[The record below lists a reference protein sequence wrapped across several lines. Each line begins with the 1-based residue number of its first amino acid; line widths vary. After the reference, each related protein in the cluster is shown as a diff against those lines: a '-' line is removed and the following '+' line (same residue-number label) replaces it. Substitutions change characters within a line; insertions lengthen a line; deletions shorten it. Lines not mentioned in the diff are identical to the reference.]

1 MPGRLQ
7 AEIKQQK
14 PFPSLEAEAYLNLM
28 RTTESLRQG
37 LESLLKESAL
47 SASQYN
53 VLRIL
58 AGSPEGLPCSEV
70 GNRMVNRD
78 PDVTRLLD
86 RLERRRLVT
95 RSRHTLDR
103 RVIITSITAG
113 GIELLQQLRQ
123 PMLDLQKRQLGH
135 MSAADLRQLIKL
147 LEQARSAP
155 EE

>member
-14 PFPSLEAEAYLNLM
+14 PFPSLESEAYLNLI

-58 AGSPEGLPCSEV
+58 AGSPEGLPCSEI

-95 RSRHTLDR
+95 RSRHTQDR
-103 RVIITSITAG
+103 RVIITSITAS

-135 MSAADLRQLIKL
+135 MSAANLRQLIDL
-147 LEQARSAP
+147 LEQARSEP

>member
-1 MPGRLQ
+1 MSGRLQ

-14 PFPSLEAEAYLNLM
+14 PFPTLEAEAYLNLL

-37 LESLLKESAL
+37 LEALLKQAGL
-47 SASQYN
+47 SPSQYN

-58 AGSPEGLPCSEV
+58 AGSPDGLPCTEI

-86 RLERRRLVT
+86 RLEKRGLVLRT
-95 RSRHTLDR
+95 RHAGDR
-103 RVIITSITAG
+103 RVIITCITTS

-123 PMLDLQKRQLGH
+123 PVLDLQKRQLGH
-135 MSAADLRQLIKL
+135 MNQADLRQLIEL
-147 LEQARSAP
+147 LEQVRSAP
-155 EE
+155 EL

>member
-135 MSAADLRQLIKL
+135 MSAADLRQLIEL